1 VGTKVPG
8 QWVFQRQVPAGA
20 VHGQQA
26 QAPQWLYR

>member
-8 QWVFQRQVPAGA
+8 QRQAPAGA